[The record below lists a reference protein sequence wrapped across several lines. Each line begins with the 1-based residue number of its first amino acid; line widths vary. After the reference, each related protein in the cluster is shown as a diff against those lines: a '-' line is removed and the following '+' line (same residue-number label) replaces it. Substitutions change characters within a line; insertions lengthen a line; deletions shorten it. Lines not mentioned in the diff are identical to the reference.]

1 MKVKNQSKLLSNL
14 VAGYFSPFMT
24 AGRFYFILLFPFLAA
39 ACSQSG
45 KITKVETSQYAFRDT
60 LNASVDSMI
69 EREIQPYRD
78 GMANQMNEVI
88 GTSDVALTKG
98 QPESLLG
105 NLFSDVCFSIANE
118 TYFTT
123 SYSKADFA
131 FFNNGGIRAQLPKGK
146 ITRGNIFELMP
157 FENELVVLSLTGSQ
171 VKRIIDYMASKD
183 GVPVSH
189 LRFKIINQQPSD
201 ILIDGVPFDS
211 TKEYKALT
219 SDYLANGGD
228 QYFFLTEVKKEHL
241 NLKIR
246 DALILYFQQQT
257 KQGNTIT
264 ANLDQRISHVK

>member
-1 MKVKNQSKLLSNL
+1 MLQVF
-14 VAGYFSPFMT
+14 FSPIMT
-24 AGRFYFILLFPFLAA
+24 AGRFSIILLFPFLAA
-39 ACSQSG
+39 ACSQPG

-60 LNASVDSMI
+60 VNAQVDSI
-69 EREIQPYRD
+69 VEREIQPYRD
-78 GMANQMNEVI
+78 GMAGQMNEVI
-88 GTSDVALTKG
+88 GSSDVALTKG

-105 NLFSDVCFSIANE
+105 NFFSDVCFSMANE
-118 TYFTT
+118 TYYAA
-123 SYSKADFA
+123 SYMKADFA

-171 VKRIIDYMASKD
+171 VKKIIDYMAVKD
-183 GVPVSH
+183 GVPVSN
-189 LRFKIINQQPSD
+189 LRFKISNQLPSD
-201 ILIDGVPFDS
+201 ISINGAPFDS
-211 TKEYKALT
+211 TREYKAIT

-228 QYFFLTEVKKEHL
+228 QYFFLTDARKEYL

-264 ANLDQRISHVK
+264 ANLDQRISYVK